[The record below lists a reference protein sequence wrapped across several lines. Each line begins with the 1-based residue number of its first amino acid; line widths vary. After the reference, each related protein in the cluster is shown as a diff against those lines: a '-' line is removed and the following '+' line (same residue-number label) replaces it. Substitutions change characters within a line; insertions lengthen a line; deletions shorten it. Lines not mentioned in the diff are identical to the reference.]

1 MTNYNELISS
11 SIYIIIDENN
21 LLYYYQINR
30 PLTSEPSKSLEKPIP
45 KKRRIDLFYFTKNN
59 PHSVDFNAGKNI

>member
-1 MTNYNELISS
+1 MTNYNELINRP
-11 SIYIIIDENN
+11 IYIIDEENN
-21 LLYYYQINR
+21 QVYYYQINR

-59 PHSVDFNAGKNI
+59 PHSVDFNAGKV